1 MSHNLNF
8 NLKYFTI
15 ELSQATIDAF
25 LAHKSFCSAGTD
37 WLVEHDPYGKIEQE
51 YIEKVHQSF
60 QVDLDHSI
68 DELRSELMECVSN
81 STDNWWGGINNLLN
95 SN

>member
-1 MSHNLNF
+1 MSHNMKL

-25 LAHKSFCSAGTD
+25 LAYKSFCSAGTD

-51 YIEKVHQSF
+51 YIKKVHQSF
-60 QVDLDHSI
+60 QVF
-68 DELRSELMECVSN
+68 VPSN
-81 STDNWWGGINNLLN
+81 
-95 SN
+95 

>member
-1 MSHNLNF
+1 MKL

-37 WLVEHDPYGKIEQE
+37 WLVEHD
-51 YIEKVHQSF
+51 
-60 QVDLDHSI
+60 
-68 DELRSELMECVSN
+68 
-81 STDNWWGGINNLLN
+81 
-95 SN
+95 